1 MAVIKFFFRARNF
14 KLKAKHQLYFSV
26 GWWSSTSPRT
36 SSGQTIS
43 KLFLQGDVGRG
54 VDRQSGEIIHFLN
67 NCVQNVFVELGNIFL
82 RFFFMT
88 FPMVG
93 LGYNFAIK
101 SINRLLLNCR
111 ALRRLKGGTL
121 SNSSSTE
128 SLVMSGEPS
137 PAASPCASPST
148 ARRADLLQSSAKL
161 NLLEEK
167 LKQEFTGSSRLLL

>member
-1 MAVIKFFFRARNF
+1 
-14 KLKAKHQLYFSV
+14 
-26 GWWSSTSPRT
+26 
-36 SSGQTIS
+36 
-43 KLFLQGDVGRG
+43 
-54 VDRQSGEIIHFLN
+54 
-67 NCVQNVFVELGNIFL
+67 
-82 RFFFMT
+82 
-88 FPMVG
+88 MVG

-137 PAASPCASPST
+137 PAASPCSSPSM
-148 ARRADLLQSSAKL
+148 ARRAPDLLQTTARL

-167 LKQEFTGSSRLLL
+167 LKQELTGPRLLL